1 MVYPPRPGR
10 RWSAPFRLE
19 DHYWMKNRTAGT
31 RRRGK
36 WDLSARYRLDGLSAQ
51 SEREL
56 LVHPGPPLVPL
67 SLLVLRHAGT
77 EKLAQRLPYWRQLF
91 ARVYFSVNGAWELY
105 RVTRYL
111 HNLGDERAHEVMR
124 DVLHSFMEAERA
136 EAFMRTMA
144 DVLKEQG
151 RRQGVAEGE
160 AKGLVKAV
168 LQVLD
173 AQGVPVDDA
182 SRQRIQG
189 CMDVATLECWH
200 KRALTATRISEVL
213 DGLAQ

>member
-1 MVYPPRPGR
+1 MRHTPTVRGYR
-10 RWSAPFRLE
+10 
-19 DHYWMKNRTAGT
+19 MKDWAIGT

-56 LVHPGPPLVPL
+56 LGHPGPPLVPL

-77 EKLAQRLPYWRQLF
+77 EKLTQRLPYWRELF
-91 ARVYFSVNGAWELY
+91 ARVYSSANGPWGLAE
-105 RVTRYL
+105 
-111 HNLGDERAHEVMR
+111 G
-124 DVLHSFMEAERA
+124 EA
-136 EAFMRTMA
+136 M
-144 DVLKEQG
+144 
-151 RRQGVAEGE
+151 GE

-173 AQGVPVDDA
+173 ARGVRVDDA
-182 SRQRIQG
+182 SRYRIQG
-189 CMDVATLECWH
+189 CMDVATLERWH

-213 DGLAQ
+213 DGPTQ